1 MRLAALMSGGKDS
14 TAALHDAWEEHDIR
28 VGVALEPRN
37 EASYMFHPY
46 NLDLVTLQARSI
58 GIPLVRE
65 STEGEKEA
73 ELTDLKRVLEQV
85 RDERGVEGVV
95 AGALESQYQKE
106 RLERVASELGLDVVT
121 PLWHVD
127 VDAYMERIVRE
138 FDVRIVG
145 VAAAG
150 LDASVLGWRIDQ
162 ETLQHLREV
171 RDEHGI
177 HLAGEGGEY
186 ETLVCD
192 APLFDQSIVIDAA
205 VPAFEDGRGVLR
217 VEEAHLAEQEG

>member
-1 MRLAALMSGGKDS
+1 MSGGKDS
-14 TAALHDAWEEHDIR
+14 TAALHDVWEEHEVA
-28 VGVALEPRN
+28 VGVALEPAN

-58 GIPLVRE
+58 GIPLVRQP
-65 STEGEKEA
+65 TAGEKEA
-73 ELTDLKRVLEQV
+73 ELADLERALRNV

-95 AGALESQYQKE
+95 AGALESVYQKE
-106 RLERVASELGLDVVT
+106 RLERVANDLGLAVVT
-121 PLWHVD
+121 PLWHGNVEQ
-127 VDAYMERIVRE
+127 YMERIVRE

-162 ETLQHLREV
+162 ETLQHLRAV
-171 RDEHGI
+171 REEHGI

-192 APLFDQSIVIDAA
+192 APLFEQSIVIDAA

-217 VEEAHLAEQEG
+217 VEEAHLA